1 LGTATVGLLMTA
13 VHRQP
18 LRGARHPR
26 SAGVRVVA
34 RAIAS
39 AAFAVLL
46 AGACGGGGGG
56 SSKSAYVAQVNHLC
70 RQAAA
75 DRRAL
80 VPPGAN
86 ATPRQLVDS
95 LKQAVAIDHQLQQR
109 ITTLSPP
116 SADASIVR
124 ELLSLMEQGDQV
136 ALQLADAIQHSDA
149 STMNALYPKFSD
161 LGAQTKQIANRY
173 GLSSCTEKI

>member
-1 LGTATVGLLMTA
+1 V
-13 VHRQP
+13 
-18 LRGARHPR
+18 
-26 SAGVRVVA
+26 
-34 RAIAS
+34 RAIAG
-39 AAFAVLL
+39 AAFAALL

-56 SSKSAYVAQVNHLC
+56 PSKSAYIAKVNLLC
-70 RQAAA
+70 RQSAA

-86 ATPRQLVDS
+86 ATPQQLVDS

-116 SADASIVR
+116 SGDAGIIR

-136 ALQLADAIQHSDA
+136 ALQLADAIQRSDA
-149 STMNALYPKFSD
+149 STMNTLYPRFTD
-161 LGAQTKQIANRY
+161 LGAQTKQLANRY
-173 GLSSCTEKI
+173 GLTWCTEKI